1 MKDNSAEHTHSK
13 RRIIAAAK
21 DLFHQRG
28 VRATHVDEIV
38 EASGV
43 SRREFS
49 RSFRSKQ
56 KLAKEVVLAY
66 LVEIESGGSR
76 LHPKLAS
83 WRDFERSLAEHV
95 TFLDKFNMLR
105 GCPLAIIGNEL
116 TEKDD
121 ATRQV
126 LSIVFEALTKR
137 MIAFFRKQKTEGH
150 LSRST
155 NEERLAEFCVAVIQ
169 GAILVGK
176 VRGESEAVE
185 RVLDEVTNHFAQLRL
200 SLNS

>member
-1 MKDNSAEHTHSK
+1 MKDHSAEDTHSK
-13 RRIIAAAK
+13 HRIIAAAR
-21 DLFHQRG
+21 DLFHQQG

-38 EASGV
+38 QASRV
-43 SRREFS
+43 SRRDFN

-66 LVEIESGGSR
+66 LVEIESGSSR

-83 WRDFERSLAEHV
+83 WSDFERSLTKHV
-95 TFLDKFNMLR
+95 TFFNQFNMQR

-126 LSIVFEALTKR
+126 LSTVFEALTKR
-137 MIAFFRKQKTEGH
+137 MTTFFRKEKTEGL
-150 LSRST
+150 LSQS
-155 NEERLAEFCVAVIQ
+155 AEPV
-169 GAILVGK
+169 
-176 VRGESEAVE
+176 VE
-185 RVLDEVTNHFAQLRL
+185 NVF
-200 SLNS
+200 LN